1 MIRIIVIVLFTMIPA
16 GICHAGV
23 ASVIGDTFGP
33 NGPGRP
39 VIWLLGLSIGRFLLT
54 EIQSL
59 MGGST
64 KGIIMIIKCAE
75 IGIVIAAVYALLNTA
90 FNLLGL

>member
-1 MIRIIVIVLFTMIPA
+1 MRIILFVLFVTIPS
-16 GICHAGV
+16 ICYAGV
-23 ASVIGDTFGP
+23 ASVIGDTFGV

-39 VIWLLGLSIGRFLLT
+39 VIWLLGLGIGRFLLG

-59 MGGST
+59 LGGST
-64 KGIIMIIKCAE
+64 KGINMIIRCAE

>member
-1 MIRIIVIVLFTMIPA
+1 MLIVLFSLIMPGVANA
-16 GICHAGV
+16 GLAGV
-23 ASVIGDTFGP
+23 ISGTFGP
-33 NGPGRP
+33 GGPGYP
-39 VIWLLGLSIGRFLLT
+39 VIWLLGLSIGRFILG

-64 KGIIMIIKCAE
+64 KGINMIIKCAE

>member
-1 MIRIIVIVLFTMIPA
+1 MIMVLFAMIPSIAHA
-16 GICHAGV
+16 GI

-39 VIWLLGLSIGRFLLT
+39 VMWLLGLSIGRFILN
-54 EIQSL
+54 EIQTL
-59 MGGST
+59 VGGSV
-64 KGIIMIIKCAE
+64 KGINMIIKCAE